1 MSNGIERPLFFEN
14 QILGAA
20 DLTAVGDHSRAQQAR
35 HNRFLHLWGIAQ
47 GLELSGEDKEE
58 NQVKFKKITLS
69 AGVAIDGTGR
79 EIVVPQAEPLS
90 ENKFSQL
97 QLTGGVDL
105 AKAWFPVFLIG
116 QEQKAPLPPLAN
128 SACDNSAPTR
138 VIEGYEVTFG
148 RPGSARNLDEQAAGK
163 TADGPGK
170 GGWKILLGFVQANN
184 KEKFVDFKYEVDG
197 IARRYAGVQAD
208 EVAARGGALQLRT
221 NIARRSGKPTV
232 VLREDKDK
240 GSVLEFGSFDSQGKP
255 VPVFTVDAQGN
266 VTAEGKIKGALTT
279 GNIQVESGI
288 ATDGMILPLPP
299 GVTEAQVTAGDAI
312 VQSHISL
319 RLGENAAPSSTG
331 LTGNLAATPL
341 ETFVDAERRVHCLNR
356 WFQLGVAL
364 PVIEDHPG
372 VCNYVVLA
380 SVKEKSA

>member
-1 MSNGIERPLFFEN
+1 
-14 QILGAA
+14 
-20 DLTAVGDHSRAQQAR
+20 
-35 HNRFLHLWGIAQ
+35 
-47 GLELSGEDKEE
+47 
-58 NQVKFKKITLS
+58 
-69 AGVAIDGTGR
+69 
-79 EIVVPQAEPLS
+79 
-90 ENKFSQL
+90 
-97 QLTGGVDL
+97 
-105 AKAWFPVFLIG
+105 
-116 QEQKAPLPPLAN
+116 
-128 SACDNSAPTR
+128 

-163 TADGPGK
+163 PADGPGK
-170 GGWKILLGFVQANN
+170 GGWKILLGFVQAND
-184 KEKFVDFKYEVDG
+184 KEKFVDFKYEIDG

-221 NIARRSGKPTV
+221 NTARQSGKPTV

-266 VTAEGKIKGALTT
+266 LTAEGKIKGALTT

-341 ETFVDAERRVHCLNR
+341 ETWVDAERRVHCLLR
-356 WFQLGVAL
+356 WFQLGGAIYT
-364 PVIEDHPG
+364 PPTIEDHPG